1 MSASPLMTLGVRAL
15 AANYAALQT
24 VGHNIANANVAGY
37 SRQQVEL
44 KTAQGQFTGAGFFGK
59 GVDVATVSRTHDAF
73 LTREAVSTRSVAA
86 MDAAR
91 LTQLGALERVF
102 KTGEEGIGHAV
113 SSFLNAFGELGG
125 RPADQASR
133 QVVLLRAEELAAR
146 FADAG
151 RQFVTAQ
158 RAVGEELRAGVAE
171 VNTLAR
177 SIALSNQA
185 ITSAQGTGQAPNDLL
200 DERDRLIARLSEKIQ
215 VTTLPSDDGSVGV
228 FIGGGQRLVLG
239 ATAHPLQVIA
249 DPDDP
254 SRSAIAMAEKG
265 TPRALDA
272 RLLGGGS
279 LAGLLRFQNS
289 DLVDARTLLGQ
300 LAAAIAGAVNEQH
313 KLGMDLGHPPGSGR
327 ALFAELADLAAD
339 AVRPAAANLR
349 DAEGRF
355 AATPTLQVVDAS
367 RLQASEYELAAVT
380 EDGVVSWQLRR
391 LSDDRR
397 FTLQPGVV
405 VDGLHV
411 DLGDPP
417 PAATDRFLLQPVS
430 RAADR
435 MAVLLRDPRELAAAS
450 PLSAAVASANTG
462 TMAVDAL
469 TVTADGADPQLTAVI
484 GFSSDDGDYGWE
496 LRDRDSDALV
506 ASGSGRWRAGE
517 PIPSAPDADINGF
530 SLRIS
535 GVPRSGDSLTV
546 ERTLYPAVNNGNAQ
560 ALAALRDALSVAQ
573 TSGGALS
580 FNEAYAGALAE
591 VGVRVQGARSA
602 AGISGAVAAQAE
614 TQRAQGSG
622 VNLDE
627 EAARLIQY
635 QQSYQA
641 AAKVLQIAQQVF
653 DLLLDVAAGR

>member
-1 MSASPLMTLGVRAL
+1 
-15 AANYAALQT
+15 
-24 VGHNIANANVAGY
+24 
-37 SRQQVEL
+37 
-44 KTAQGQFTGAGFFGK
+44 
-59 GVDVATVSRTHDAF
+59 
-73 LTREAVSTRSVAA
+73 
-86 MDAAR
+86 
-91 LTQLGALERVF
+91 
-102 KTGEEGIGHAV
+102 
-113 SSFLNAFGELGG
+113 
-125 RPADQASR
+125 
-133 QVVLLRAEELAAR
+133 
-146 FADAG
+146 
-151 RQFVTAQ
+151 
-158 RAVGEELRAGVAE
+158 
-171 VNTLAR
+171 
-177 SIALSNQA
+177 
-185 ITSAQGTGQAPNDLL
+185 
-200 DERDRLIARLSEKIQ
+200 
-215 VTTLPSDDGSVGV
+215 V

-239 ATAHPLQVIA
+239 TEPTRCRWS
-249 DPDDP
+249 PT
-254 SRSAIAMAEKG
+254 RT
-265 TPRALDA
+265 TPRAA
-272 RLLGGGS
+272 RWRGRGASRGRSTPGLLGGGS

-289 DLVDARTLLGQ
+289 DLVHARTLLGQ
-300 LAAAIAGAVNEQH
+300 LAASIAAAVNGQH
-313 KLGMDLGHPPGSGR
+313 QLGMDLGQPSGRGR
-327 ALFAELADLAAD
+327 ALFTGLADLAAD
-339 AVRPAAANLR
+339 AVRPAAANER
-349 DAEGRF
+349 DAQGAF
-355 AATPTLQVVDAS
+355 AAAPTLQVVDAS
-367 RLQASEYELAAVT
+367 RLQASEYELAAVI
-380 EDGVVSWQLRR
+380 EDGAPSWQLRR

-397 FTLQPGVV
+397 FTLQPGEV
-405 VDGLHV
+405 VDGLRI

-450 PLSAAVASANTG
+450 PLSAAVDSANTG

-484 GFSSDDGDYGWE
+484 GFTSDDGDYAWE
-496 LRDRDSDALV
+496 LRDRDSDALMG
-506 ASGSGRWRAGE
+506 SGSGRWRAGE

-530 SLRIS
+530 SLRLS

-546 ERTLYPAVNNGNAQ
+546 ERTLYPAANNGNAQ
-560 ALAALRDALSVAQ
+560 ALAALRDGLSVAQ